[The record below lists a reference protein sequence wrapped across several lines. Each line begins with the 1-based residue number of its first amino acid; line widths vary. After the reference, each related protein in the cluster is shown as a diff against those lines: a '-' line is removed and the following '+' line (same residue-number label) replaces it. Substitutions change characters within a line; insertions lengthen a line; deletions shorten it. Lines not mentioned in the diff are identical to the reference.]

1 MGSIEIAITV
11 AGIMLSNVLL
21 LLNKIKVFK
30 GCCCEF
36 ETKEDDRV
44 RTAKKWKDKLFPKTE
59 NKSILEPQT
68 SLAISNVST
77 SPKHERRKHFR
88 RRSLS
93 LDKSY
98 RKYRENSP
106 KSEDNQKCY
115 STENIMRRKETSVVT
130 NTVVTNISCADD
142 DIIAVKTEHSVTEEQ
157 KTTDWTFYLYK
168 KFNEKDFEEENENSP
183 TNETE
188 DEGTSIRNMQI
199 KLPKSNRSKSMGDTN
214 EPIMIYYVDML
225 NKVQRM
231 YSYSEDELSNGV
243 CIDEE
248 NGSPI
253 IHITEIQII

>member
-36 ETKEDDRV
+36 ETKEDDRL

-59 NKSILEPQT
+59 NKNILDRQT

-88 RRSLS
+88 RRSSS

-106 KSEDNQKCY
+106 RN
-115 STENIMRRKETSVVT
+115 STGNRNTRRREISVVK
-130 NTVVTNISCADD
+130 NTVVTKILSD
-142 DIIAVKTEHSVTEEQ
+142 DIVAIKTEHSITEEQ
-157 KTTDWTFYLYK
+157 KTTEW
-168 KFNEKDFEEENENSP
+168 KFLFKNENSP
-183 TNETE
+183 TNDRNERKM
-188 DEGTSIRNMQI
+188 SIKI
-199 KLPKSNRSKSMGDTN
+199 KKFKSMDDIIETKN
-214 EPIMIYYVDML
+214 IMYYVDML
-225 NKVQRM
+225 NNVQRM
-231 YSYSEDELSNGV
+231 GSYSDDEQSNSV
-243 CIDEE
+243 CIDE

>member
-59 NKSILEPQT
+59 NKNILDRQT

-106 KSEDNQKCY
+106 RNSTGNRNKRRSE
-115 STENIMRRKETSVVT
+115 ISVVK
-130 NTVVTNISCADD
+130 NTVVTKILSD
-142 DIIAVKTEHSVTEEQ
+142 DIVAIKTEHSITEEQ
-157 KTTDWTFYLYK
+157 KTTEWTFLFK
-168 KFNEKDFEEENENSP
+168 NDNSP
-183 TNETE
+183 TNDRNERKM
-188 DEGTSIRNMQI
+188 SIEI
-199 KLPKSNRSKSMGDTN
+199 KKSKSMDDIIETKN
-214 EPIMIYYVDML
+214 IMYYVDML
-225 NKVQRM
+225 NNVQIM
-231 YSYSEDELSNGV
+231 GSYSDDEQSNSV
-243 CIDEE
+243 CIDE

>member
-1 MGSIEIAITV
+1 MVSIEIAITV

-44 RTAKKWKDKLFPKTE
+44 RTAKKWKDKLFPKTK
-59 NKSILEPQT
+59 NKNILDRQT

-88 RRSLS
+88 RRSLDKSSSSSS

-106 KSEDNQKCY
+106 RN
-115 STENIMRRKETSVVT
+115 STGNRNTRRREIRVVK
-130 NTVVTNISCADD
+130 NTVVTKILSD
-142 DIIAVKTEHSVTEEQ
+142 DIVAIKTEHSITEEQ
-157 KTTDWTFYLYK
+157 KTTEWTFLFK
-168 KFNEKDFEEENENSP
+168 NDNSP
-183 TNETE
+183 TNDRNERKM
-188 DEGTSIRNMQI
+188 SIEI
-199 KLPKSNRSKSMGDTN
+199 KKSKSMDDIIETKN
-214 EPIMIYYVDML
+214 IMYYVDML
-225 NKVQRM
+225 NNVQIM
-231 YSYSEDELSNGV
+231 GSYSDDEQSNSV
-243 CIDEE
+243 CIDE

>member
-1 MGSIEIAITV
+1 MVSIEIAITV

-44 RTAKKWKDKLFPKTE
+44 RTAKKWKDKLFPKTK
-59 NKSILEPQT
+59 NKNILDRQT

-88 RRSLS
+88 RRSSS

-106 KSEDNQKCY
+106 RN
-115 STENIMRRKETSVVT
+115 STGNRNTRRREISVVK
-130 NTVVTNISCADD
+130 NTVVTKILSD
-142 DIIAVKTEHSVTEEQ
+142 DIVAIKTEHSITEEQ
-157 KTTDWTFYLYK
+157 KTTEWTFLFK
-168 KFNEKDFEEENENSP
+168 NDNSP
-183 TNETE
+183 TNDRNERKM
-188 DEGTSIRNMQI
+188 SIEI
-199 KLPKSNRSKSMGDTN
+199 KKSKSMDDIIETKN
-214 EPIMIYYVDML
+214 IMYYVDML
-225 NKVQRM
+225 NNVQIM
-231 YSYSEDELSNGV
+231 GSYSDDEQSNSV
-243 CIDEE
+243 CIDE

>member
-1 MGSIEIAITV
+1 MVSIEIAITV

-44 RTAKKWKDKLFPKTE
+44 RTAKKWKNKLFPKTE
-59 NKSILEPQT
+59 NKNILDRQT

-88 RRSLS
+88 RRSSS

-98 RKYRENSP
+98 RKYRENSHR
-106 KSEDNQKCY
+106 N
-115 STENIMRRKETSVVT
+115 STGNRNTRRREISVVK
-130 NTVVTNISCADD
+130 NTVVTKILSD
-142 DIIAVKTEHSVTEEQ
+142 DIVAIKTEHSITEEQ
-157 KTTDWTFYLYK
+157 KTTEW
-168 KFNEKDFEEENENSP
+168 KFLFKNENSP
-183 TNETE
+183 TN
-188 DEGTSIRNMQI
+188 DRNEI
-199 KLPKSNRSKSMGDTN
+199 KKFKSMDDIIETKN
-214 EPIMIYYVDML
+214 IMYYVDML
-225 NKVQRM
+225 NNVKRM
-231 YSYSEDELSNGV
+231 GSYSDDEQSNSV
-243 CIDEE
+243 CIDE